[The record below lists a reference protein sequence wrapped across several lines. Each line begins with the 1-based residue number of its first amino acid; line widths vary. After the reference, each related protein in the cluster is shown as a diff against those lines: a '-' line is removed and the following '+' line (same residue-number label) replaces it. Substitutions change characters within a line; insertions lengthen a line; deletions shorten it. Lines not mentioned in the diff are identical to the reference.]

1 AALGSGGGGAAAPAT
16 QTAPADVQ
24 LMEEIFGTK
33 LFSKDPG
40 GISVADAAA
49 GKRNFSDG
57 GSVDELLQLL
67 RG

>member
-1 AALGSGGGGAAAPAT
+1 
-16 QTAPADVQ
+16 
-24 LMEEIFGTK
+24 MEEIFGTN

-49 GKRNFSDG
+49 GKRNFRDG
-57 GSVDELLQLL
+57 GSVDELLKLL